1 MRCYYFL
8 TNGLIPSK
16 VYNKSFINDRLVRR
30 GAEHA
35 VGRVQL
41 KITPSLATILD
52 KQGTDWL
59 TFEKEV
65 GEESTIGDL
74 LADFV
79 TSYKNFDK
87 VVLDPDNG
95 KVSDQLN
102 IVLNDS
108 LLPLPEAMEA
118 KLADGDIVILL
129 PVYAGG

>member
-1 MRCYYFL
+1 M
-8 TNGLIPSK
+8 K
-16 VYNKSFINDRLVRR
+16 R

-65 GEESTIGDL
+65 GEGATIGDL

-95 KVSDQLN
+95 EVSDQIN

-108 LLPLPEAMEA
+108 LLPLPEAVEA